1 MARPAREEPLTRRF
15 PVRRFA
21 MVLALA
27 VTMAVSMA
35 ACSSSGG
42 GLTGKTWQWTASTTK
57 APASQAVVPDPQ
69 NYNLVF
75 KDTATYSG
83 KADCNNIS
91 GGYTTSG
98 SDGLALTPGPTT
110 LAQCPPGSMSDAYIQ
125 GLALTK
131 TYAISGSTLTLTA
144 ANGDTMTFAAK

>member
-1 MARPAREEPLTRRF
+1 MRRIAI
-15 PVRRFA
+15 VA
-21 MVLALA
+21 ALA
-27 VTMAVSMA
+27 VTLAASLG
-35 ACSSSGG
+35 ACSSSGS

-57 APASQAVVPDPQ
+57 APASQSVVPDPQ
-69 NYNLVF
+69 NYNIAF
-75 KDTATYSG
+75 NNNATYSG

-110 LAQCPPGSMSDAYIQ
+110 LAQCPPGSQSDAYIQ